1 MIKNKRLLPMPGE
14 FHQREESAEIAEK
27 SLFSLSK
34 QDKSH
39 KRRDVSPF
47 GTILGGV
54 IQER

>member
-14 FHQREESAEIAEK
+14 FHQRKESAEIAEK